1 MFELENKHETYMT
14 LCEDALQ
21 ALTGLST
28 LGATCGSCC
37 GVCACGVVDARGV
50 GTGEVVCRHGG
61 DVWM

>member
-1 MFELENKHETYMT
+1 MT